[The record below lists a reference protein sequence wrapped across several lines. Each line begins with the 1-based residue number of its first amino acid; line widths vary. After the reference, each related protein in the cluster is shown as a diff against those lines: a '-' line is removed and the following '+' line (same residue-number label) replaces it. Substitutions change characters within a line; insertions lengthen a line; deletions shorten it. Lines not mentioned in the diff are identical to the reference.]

1 METRIE
7 IYKDELWKP
16 LRLRGNSSIKYNS
29 VINKV
34 GKIESREISH
44 TNTFSLPYI
53 HENIET
59 LGLNVFNTRDMAKAL
74 NTKYKAKYFVNDV
87 ILQEGFILINN
98 SSEGIIKLNFIDE
111 SLGLIEE
118 WGGTTFRELLR
129 DSEAN
134 IPADYATAI
143 DELRTYSMSKTN
155 VLSQTSEVGS
165 RGYNLALFPNNLNQI
180 GDKFQLDQNDTRQDQ
195 EFNPYQSRPVFNAK
209 AIFDLASE
217 TFGYTATYDDSIDW
231 DLVSETY
238 MTDSTEDKNE
248 EESGTTGELISQPI
262 SMVSPYYFSRIDT
275 NFPNGPFE
283 GELWYSRYF
292 TKTFLKYHPSISTAP
307 MFIDDWVNPTY
318 ADGTTEVV
326 MFNNGGYVVNYFGSH
341 CVLTPNVNNGNVGTI
356 RWMGNLPPLSGGQTF
371 IESYVSY
378 TCYKRLGG
386 GDIMWVR
393 VPLGSGGA
401 NITFDGE
408 FDIDVTMDKVFFDN
422 QAPVGAGDVIGVMIA
437 HEKGH
442 MLNHSGGGGKVYNVQ
457 VKETFLNEGAITFD
471 DFGQYE
477 PDSVDLTHGAS
488 KKTIKELISSLMHKE
503 GILMNINAKNKTIKF
518 FGYNHYYT
526 QRENGN
532 FYDWSDYL
540 LKYNNI
546 VRNTDYG
553 TGYAKRNRVSL
564 SEPFQGNFYDVT
576 LSNQGDNSKYVDF
589 TTNEVKQFK
598 DVVNILSI
606 DNSSSNDWIEYE
618 TKGFSLV
625 EYTGVIDSV
634 APHILQARANGDWQ
648 GVIGDIPKLANV
660 NYARLPEGLK
670 AWYSLVDSAL
680 RVTAEF
686 MIPLDV
692 ITSIDL
698 SQPVYVE
705 ELNGYYIVEEISEY
719 INGVTPVKVKLIKL
733 EEAPTLNTAAAIST
747 AIITTDSKSAD
758 STNNKYEIAV
768 YSTPSLFNVTTSTG
782 YAKQLTNHP
791 DDGGTYT
798 GLEFTQTL
806 LTTADNDLSTRQ
818 TIFSETSVT
827 AAQEGWY
834 EVYVEMTGSPATL
847 ATSTAT
853 TITSESQYAYLGDI
867 AQAPELLVELNVNE
881 TELLA
886 SGRASFTTKLK
897 NFADITDVVATC
909 EYQKLSGPSGIAT
922 GTLRVVSIADL
933 QEKSETE
940 IAFQDGV
947 GFYKVN
953 FKTTEADSEDNAFG
967 GFYIS

>member
-7 IYKDELWKP
+7 IYKDELWQP

-74 NTKYKAKYFVNDV
+74 NTKYKAKYFVNDRV
-87 ILQEGFILINN
+87 LQEGFILINN
-98 SSEGIIKLNFIDE
+98 SSDGVIKLNFIDE

-143 DELRTYSMSKTN
+143 DELRTYQMDKTST
-155 VLSQTSEVGS
+155 LSQTSEVGS
-165 RGYNLALFPNNLNQI
+165 RGHNLALFPNNLNQI
-180 GDKFQLDQNDTRQDQ
+180 GDKFQLNNNDDRIQD

-217 TFGYTATYDDSIDW
+217 TFGYTANYDDSIDW

-248 EESGTTGELISQPI
+248 EDAGSTSEFISQPVPI
-262 SMVSPYYFSRIDT
+262 SAPFYYRRDDT
-275 NFPNGPFE
+275 YFLHGPNA
-283 GELWYSRYF
+283 GELWFSRYY
-292 TKTFLKYHPSISTAP
+292 TKTFIQYHPSISTAP
-307 MFIDDWVNPTY
+307 MFIDDWVKPEYNVGYPV
-318 ADGTTEVV
+318 E
-326 MFNNGGYVVNYFGSH
+326 MFNNGGYVVNYEGTH
-341 CVLTPNVNNGNVGTI
+341 CVLTPNVENGNVGSI
-356 RWMGNLPPLSGGQTF
+356 RWMANLPS
-371 IESYVSY
+371 VSDSLQIIAAY
-378 TCYKRLGG
+378 EAWACYKRLGG
-386 GDIMWVR
+386 GDILWAKIPV
-393 VPLGSGGA
+393 LEGA
-401 NITFDGE
+401 AHVTFEGDY
-408 FDIDVTMDKVFFDN
+408 DIDVTFDKVVFDTYL
-422 QAPVGAGDVIGVMIA
+422 PVGGGDLIGVM
-437 HEKGH
+437 
-442 MLNHSGGGGKVYNVQ
+442 MMHSKSTMINSDAGGGKIYNAQ
-457 VKETFLNEGAITFD
+457 IMETSLVDGAITFD
-471 DFGQYE
+471 DYGQYE
-477 PDSVDLTHGAS
+477 PNEVDLTHGAS

-526 QRENGN
+526 QREDGN

-540 LKYNNI
+540 LKHNNI

-553 TGYAKRNRVSL
+553 TKFAKRNRVSL
-564 SEPFQGNFYDVT
+564 TDPFQGNFYDVT
-576 LSNQGDNSKYVDF
+576 LLNQGDNSKYVDF

-598 DVVNILSI
+598 DVVNVLSI
-606 DNSSSNDWIEYE
+606 DNSSTNDWLEYE

-625 EYTGVIDSV
+625 EYTGVIDPV
-634 APHILQARANGDWQ
+634 APYIKQARADGVWQ
-648 GVIGDIPKLANV
+648 GVVNDLPKLANV

-705 ELNGYYIVEEISEY
+705 ELSGYYIVEEISEY

-733 EEAPTLNTAAAIST
+733 EEAPTLNTAAAKST

-768 YSTPSLFNVTTSTG
+768 FTTPSLFNITTSTG

-806 LTTADNDLSTRQ
+806 LTTADDDLSTRQ

-827 AAQEGWY
+827 TAQEGWY
-834 EVYVEMTGSPATL
+834 EVYVEMTGTPATL

-853 TITSESQYAYLGDI
+853 TITSISQYAYLGDV
-867 AQAPELLVELNVNE
+867 AQTPELLIELNVTE

-886 SGRASFTTKLK
+886 SGSASFTTKLK